1 LCNIGFFAQLLPQQS
16 YELRMNE
23 SSNLLPIESPDKK
36 CDEVQYV
43 IELLTSEAC
52 KYKALNATFMSK

>member
-1 LCNIGFFAQLLPQQS
+1 LCNIGFFAQLPPQQS